1 MAVHGN
7 LRSYGTATGSVLER
21 FNPFLLPRKA
31 MVAADILVARA
42 CRQDAS
48 SIANPS
54 VCLYPGVFLL
64 FDASFARALL
74 FVLSDGVMCSRP
86 DTHLPSSVACRRRKA
101 GGDPAFDWDFGSV
114 LEPGTRSDRAGF
126 GLFYTRIS

>member
-48 SIANPS
+48 SIANRVFVSGRFPS
-54 VCLYPGVFLL
+54 VRRKFCAG
-64 FDASFARALL
+64 ASICFIRWCD
-74 FVLSDGVMCSRP
+74 VLSPG
-86 DTHLPSSVACRRRKA
+86 HASSFLGSVPEAQGRRR
-101 GGDPAFDWDFGSV
+101 SCV
-114 LEPGTRSDRAGF
+114 
-126 GLFYTRIS
+126 